1 MVVKN
6 FLGRGWKF
14 PVGVDRDGGL
24 ATSAYEQNIE
34 EAIEII
40 LGTAP
45 GERVMRPDFG
55 CAIHD
60 LVFAPNNA
68 ETASKSAYL
77 VGEALQSWEPRIQG
91 VEVDAAADTFE
102 DNRLNIKIRYEV
114 RATNSIFNMV
124 YPFYLRKEDE
134 GA

>member
-1 MVVKN
+1 MAVKN

-68 ETASKSAYL
+68 ETSSKCAYL
-77 VGEALQSWEPRIQG
+77 VGEALSLWEPRIQG
-91 VEVDAAADTFE
+91 VEVDAEPDFHE
-102 DNRLNIKIRYEV
+102 DNRLNVRIHYEV
-114 RATNSIFNMV
+114 RATNSVFNMV
-124 YPFYLRKEDE
+124 YPFYLRKEED
-134 GA
+134 G

>member
-1 MVVKN
+1 MVKS
-6 FLGRGWKF
+6 FLGRGWKY
-14 PVGVDRDGGL
+14 PVGVDRDG
-24 ATSAYEQNIE
+24 TVSASAHEQNIE
-34 EAIEII
+34 ESIEII

-68 ETASKSAYL
+68 ETASKCAYL
-77 VGEALQSWEPRIQG
+77 VSEALHHWEPRVQG
-91 VEVDAAADTFE
+91 IEVDAQPRLDE
-102 DNRLNIKIRYEV
+102 DNRLDIEIRYQV
-114 RATNSIFNMV
+114 RATNSVFNMV

-134 GA
+134 DL

>member
-1 MVVKN
+1 MAVKN

-68 ETASKSAYL
+68 ETASKCAYL
-77 VGEALQSWEPRIQG
+77 VGEALGLWEPRIQG
-91 VEVDAAADTFE
+91 VEVDADPDLHE
-102 DNRLNIKIRYEV
+102 DNRLNVRIHYAV
-114 RATNSIFNMV
+114 RATNSVFNMV
-124 YPFYLRKEDE
+124 YPFYLRKEE
-134 GA
+134 GT